1 MNQILYVE
9 RSKNSNSLS
18 IETIVK
24 IFVISIIIFA
34 IIFIGKGVYGIIN
47 SKKNEAIIEP
57 SITINEL
64 EEELQIIVNHE
75 KAIDRIIYSW
85 NNGRE
90 VTIQGRGKTNIAET
104 IEFPTGN
111 NTLYLKVI
119 DSNKKETSYAKEYHR
134 DDKDTTKPE
143 IELIVEGS
151 RVRIVAKD
159 ETKLKYIKYN
169 WNDEDETTVEVREDS
184 PKQIEERIAILK
196 GENKLTI
203 VAVDD
208 EGNETV
214 KEQIYKGAKKPT
226 IEVTQT
232 NDELLIKVI
241 DEENIQKIEINLN
254 GNPYSTDYENTGNPL
269 NMKEA
274 EVIQKLEAGEN
285 NIVITAYSVNGL
297 SEQVTRTIT
306 I

>member
-57 SITINEL
+57 SIVINEL
-64 EEELQIIVNHE
+64 EEQLQIIINHE
-75 KAIDRIIYSW
+75 KTIDKIIYSW
-85 NNGRE
+85 NNERE
-90 VTIQGRGKTNIAET
+90 KIIQGRGKNNIIET
-104 IEFPTGN
+104 IEFPTGKN
-111 NTLYLKVI
+111 MLYLKII
-119 DSNKKETSYAKEYHR
+119 DNNKKETSYTKEYYR
-134 DDKDTTKPE
+134 EDKDIVKPE

-184 PKQIEERIAILK
+184 PKQIEERVAILK

-203 VAVDD
+203 IAVD
-208 EGNETV
+208 EAGNETI
-214 KEQIYKGAKKPT
+214 KEQTYKGAKKPT

-232 NDELLIKVI
+232 NDELLIKVS
-241 DEENIQKIEINLN
+241 DEENIQKIEIVLN
-254 GNPYSTDYENTGNPL
+254 GNSYSTDYENTGEPL

-274 EVIQKLEAGEN
+274 DITQKLQPGEN

-297 SEQVTRTIT
+297 SEQVSKTIT

>member
-9 RSKNSNSLS
+9 KSKNSNSLS
-18 IETIVK
+18 MEATVK

-34 IIFIGKGVYGIIN
+34 IIFIGKGVYGIVN
-47 SKKNEAIIEP
+47 SKKNDKVLEP

-64 EEELQIIVNHE
+64 EEELQIIINHE
-75 KAIDRIIYSW
+75 KAIDKIIYSW
-85 NNGRE
+85 NNGKQE
-90 VTIQGRGKTNIAET
+90 TIQGRGRTNIVET

-111 NTLYLKVI
+111 NTLYLKII
-119 DSNKKETSYAKEYHR
+119 DSNKKETSYTKEYYR
-134 DDKDTTKPE
+134 DDKDTIKPE
-143 IELIVEGS
+143 IELVVEGS
-151 RVRIVAKD
+151 RVRVVAKD
-159 ETKLKYIKYN
+159 ERKLSYIKYN
-169 WNDEDETTVEVREDS
+169 WNDEDETIVEVREDS
-184 PKQIEERIAILK
+184 PKQIEERVSILK

-203 VAVDD
+203 VAVD
-208 EGNETV
+208 EAGNETV

-232 NDELLIKVI
+232 NDELLIKVS

-254 GNPYSTDYENTGNPL
+254 GNSYSTDHENT
-269 NMKEA
+269 
-274 EVIQKLEAGEN
+274 GEN

-297 SEQVTRTIT
+297 SEQVSRTIT

>member
-9 RSKNSNSLS
+9 KSKNSNSLS
-18 IETIVK
+18 MEATVK

-34 IIFIGKGVYGIIN
+34 IIFISKGVYGIVN
-47 SKKNEAIIEP
+47 SKKNDKVLEP

-64 EEELQIIVNHE
+64 EEELQIIINHE
-75 KAIDRIIYSW
+75 KAIDKIIYSW
-85 NNGRE
+85 NNGKQE
-90 VTIQGRGKTNIAET
+90 TIQGRGRTNIVET

-111 NTLYLKVI
+111 NTLYLKII
-119 DSNKKETSYAKEYHR
+119 DSNKKETSYTKEYYR
-134 DDKDTTKPE
+134 DDKDTIKPE
-143 IELIVEGS
+143 IELVVEGS
-151 RVRIVAKD
+151 RVRVVAKD
-159 ETKLKYIKYN
+159 ERKLSYIKYN
-169 WNDEDETTVEVREDS
+169 WNDEDETIVEVREDS
-184 PKQIEERIAILK
+184 PKQIEERVSILK

-203 VAVDD
+203 VAVD
-208 EGNETV
+208 EAGNETV

-232 NDELLIKVI
+232 NDELLIKVS

-254 GNPYSTDYENTGNPL
+254 GNSYSTDHENTGEPL

-274 EVIQKLEAGEN
+274 ELNQKLEAGEN

-297 SEQVTRTIT
+297 SEQVSRTIT

>member
-9 RSKNSNSLS
+9 KSKNSNSLS
-18 IETIVK
+18 TEATVK

-34 IIFIGKGVYGIIN
+34 IIFIGKGVYGIVN
-47 SKKNEAIIEP
+47 SKKNDKVLEP

-64 EEELQIIVNHE
+64 EEELQIIINHE
-75 KAIDRIIYSW
+75 KAIDKIIYSW
-85 NNGRE
+85 NNGKQE
-90 VTIQGRGKTNIAET
+90 TIQGRGRTNIVET

-111 NTLYLKVI
+111 NTLYLKII
-119 DSNKKETSYAKEYHR
+119 DSNKKETSYTKEYYR
-134 DDKDTTKPE
+134 DDKDTIKPE
-143 IELIVEGS
+143 IELVVEGS
-151 RVRIVAKD
+151 RVRVVAKD
-159 ETKLKYIKYN
+159 ERKLSYIKYN
-169 WNDEDETTVEVREDS
+169 WNDEDETIVEVREDS
-184 PKQIEERIAILK
+184 PKQIEERVSILK

-203 VAVDD
+203 VAVD
-208 EGNETV
+208 EAGNETV

-232 NDELLIKVI
+232 NDELLIKVS

-254 GNPYSTDYENTGNPL
+254 GNSYSTDHENTGEPL

-274 EVIQKLEAGEN
+274 ELNQKLEAGEN

-297 SEQVTRTIT
+297 SEQVSRTIT

>member
-9 RSKNSNSLS
+9 KSKNSNSLS
-18 IETIVK
+18 MEATVK

-34 IIFIGKGVYGIIN
+34 IIFIGKGVYGIVN
-47 SKKNEAIIEP
+47 SKKNDKVLEP

-64 EEELQIIVNHE
+64 EEELQIIINHE
-75 KAIDRIIYSW
+75 KAIDKIIYSW
-85 NNGRE
+85 NNGKQE
-90 VTIQGRGKTNIAET
+90 TIQGRGRTNIVET

-111 NTLYLKVI
+111 NTLYLKII
-119 DSNKKETSYAKEYHR
+119 DSNKKETSYTKEYYR
-134 DDKDTTKPE
+134 DDKDTIKPE
-143 IELIVEGS
+143 IELVVEGS
-151 RVRIVAKD
+151 RVRVVAKD
-159 ETKLKYIKYN
+159 ERKLSYIKYN
-169 WNDEDETTVEVREDS
+169 WNDEDETIVEVREDS
-184 PKQIEERIAILK
+184 PKQIEERVSILK

-203 VAVDD
+203 VAVD
-208 EGNETV
+208 EAGNETV

-232 NDELLIKVI
+232 NDELLIKVS

-254 GNPYSTDYENTGNPL
+254 GNSYSTDHENTGEPL

-274 EVIQKLEAGEN
+274 ELNQKLEAGEN

-297 SEQVTRTIT
+297 SEQVSRTIT